1 MTTRT
6 HPWRKGAIMMIPSY
20 GPVRS
25 AVLQRKCAC
34 GGTPGP
40 SGECEQ
46 CRKKRLQRKTQSS
59 ELGTRNNMSVPPIV
73 HEVLHSSGQPLDGS
87 TRAFMEPRFGH
98 DFSQVRVHTDG
109 KAADSARAV
118 HAHAYTVGHN
128 VVFAANEF
136 APATDRGRELLAHEL
151 AHVVQQS
158 TSARAAGSE
167 VSISNNSSFEQQAE
181 AVAAEVGCGE
191 NVLVHPRSSAPGL
204 QRQPAGAGKSQPD
217 DDCSGWEQDPVSF
230 STYVAKYV
238 GKMQIAPNVDVLAKS
253 VACKDD
259 RHCDVT
265 LSNGVVMRVAWEP
278 STRITLG
285 RWDSKDVVLRSI
297 YTYSCRGG
305 QLILTFKDF
314 TRGPA

>member
-1 MTTRT
+1 MNSRLPKVTS
-6 HPWRKGAIMMIPSY
+6 PEPIAGASGLLY
-20 GPVRS
+20 
-25 AVLQRKCAC
+25 RKCAC

-40 SGECEQ
+40 SGECEK
-46 CRKKRLQRKTQSS
+46 CGKKRLQRKARNS
-59 ELGTRNNMSVPPIV
+59 ELGSQNNSFAPSTV
-73 HEVLHSSGQPLDGS
+73 HEVLRSPGQPLDLA
-87 TRAFMEPRFGH
+87 TRAFMEPRFDH
-98 DFSQVRVHTDG
+98 DFSAVRVHTNQG
-109 KAADSARAV
+109 AAESARSVSAL
-118 HAHAYTVGHN
+118 AYTVGNH
-128 VVFAANEF
+128 VVFAPGQYQ
-136 APATDRGRELLAHEL
+136 PATTAGQRLIAHEL

-158 TSARAAGSE
+158 TRLRATGSDL
-167 VSISNNSSFEQQAE
+167 SISNNVSLEQQAE
-181 AVAAEVGCGE
+181 TVAAQVGSSE
-191 NVLVHPRSSAPGL
+191 SVLIHAGSSARGL
-204 QRQPAGAGKSQPD
+204 QRQPTGAGKSQQD

-238 GKMQIAPNVDVLAKS
+238 AKMQIAPNVDVLAKS
-253 VACKDD
+253 VSCKDA

-314 TRGPA
+314 TRGPT

>member
-1 MTTRT
+1 MKSRL
-6 HPWRKGAIMMIPSY
+6 PKVISPEPINGAPGLLY
-20 GPVRS
+20 
-25 AVLQRKCAC
+25 RKCAC

-40 SGECEQ
+40 SGECEE
-46 CRKKRLQRKTQSS
+46 CGKKRLNRKIGNPKS
-59 ELGTRNNMSVPPIV
+59 EIRNESVVPPIV
-73 HEVLHSSGQPLDGS
+73 HEVLRYPGQSLDAK
-87 TRAFMEPRFGH
+87 TREFMERRFDH
-98 DFSQVRVHTDG
+98 DFSGVRVHTNER
-109 KAADSARAV
+109 AAESAKSVSAL
-118 HAHAYTVGHN
+118 AYTVGSH
-128 VVFAANEF
+128 VVFAPGQYQPTTA
-136 APATDRGRELLAHEL
+136 AGRRLLAHEL

-158 TSARAAGSE
+158 TRLRAADSE
-167 VSISNNSSFEQQAE
+167 LSISNDISLERRAE
-181 AVAAEVGCGE
+181 AVAMQAGSDE
-191 NVLVHPRSSAPGL
+191 NASVDASGSAPVL
-204 QRQPAGAGKSQPD
+204 QRQPASVGAGKSQQD

-238 GKMQIAPNVDVLAKS
+238 AKMQIAPNVDVLAKS
-253 VACKDD
+253 VSCKDA

-314 TRGPA
+314 TRGPT